1 MIAQPPIKIVTH
13 NGNAHAD
20 EFLAVCLALAVHGIV
35 PVERTRKPARED
47 LENPEVMVFDIGQRY
62 EPASSNFDHH
72 HDTSLPSTL
81 QLAAKALG
89 LHEALSTQGWYSVID
104 YADCKGPQKVG
115 AVFGIGKSDVIAFDN
130 PIATAMISQ
139 FGRFDGEVS
148 PEFLTLMQSIGTDI
162 IRRTQRYADDYK
174 KAPNLPIHEVDGV
187 RYIVNDQNLGY
198 ALEDYACQHGV
209 DVLVRPD
216 DGRRSGKEGGWGF
229 KRVLDS
235 THVDFTRLRN
245 HPDFVRENSFVHGT
259 GFMARTTNSDCDI
272 AEIIRQAHKR
282 VARYDLH
289 TQTWQERA
297 MPREDGIVRDF
308 SR

>member
-1 MIAQPPIKIVTH
+1 MMTGSLIKIVTH

-20 EFLAVCLALAVHGIV
+20 EFLAVCLALAVHGMV
-35 PVERTRKPARED
+35 PVERTREPAPED
-47 LENPEVMVFDIGQRY
+47 LANPQVMVFDIGQRY
-62 EPASSNFDHH
+62 EPESSNFDHH

-89 LHEALSTQGWYSVID
+89 LHETLSTQGWYSVID

-115 AVFGIGKSDVIAFDN
+115 EVFGIGKSDVIAFDN
-130 PIATAMISQ
+130 PIATALIAQ
-139 FGRFDGEVS
+139 FGRCEGAVP
-148 PEFLTLMQSIGTDI
+148 PEFLTQMKSIGEDI
-162 IRRTQRYADDYK
+162 IRRNQRYADDYK
-174 KAPNLPIHEVDGV
+174 KAPSLPIQEVDGV

-209 DVLVRPD
+209 DVLVRSD

-235 THVDFTRLRN
+235 KHIDFTRLRE
-245 HPDFVRENSFVHGT
+245 HPDFVRKNSFVHGT
-259 GFMARTTNSDCDI
+259 GFMARTTNPDCDI
-272 AEIIRQAHKR
+272 ADVISHAHKR
-282 VARYDLH
+282 VLRYDS
-289 TQTWQERA
+289 TNASWQEKT
-297 MPREDGIVRDF
+297 MPREDGITRDF